1 MGVSHM
7 KYYILTLIFISCSVH
22 GMELKRHVGL
32 SALLNTKIQG
42 STTNF
47 LSSHNETHVLE
58 YGAQLITKQEE
69 AILYDIQHADITTLK
84 LSAMKEATRFEIFDA
99 LCSAI
104 AYGEKSPIPAR
115 IVRRGMMIFGAEG
128 YHAALIRSLEEK
140 NINLLKGLCS
150 DSYSHM
156 VRIAWQQDS
165 DDYSDAFTTLQN
177 NRAWI
182 LENNLQS
189 AIANL
194 FDSKTLEVQAQKIKC
209 AARFSFWRK
218 HLPAQTVALK
228 PYDEENLEQITDA
241 EPQAPHPFSSSVE
254 ESEDSESYSQK
265 KAPLLMWLD
274 RQIERIGKNWRIVT
288 ACCAAGAWFSWHYS
302 AQK

>member
-22 GMELKRHVGL
+22 GMEQTLGQRVGL
-32 SALLNTKIQG
+32 SALLSGTITAAQNSPVSSFLASTSSTSEEKLEFEKIIAKELI
-42 STTNF
+42 NDIPKK
-47 LSSHNETHVLE
+47 N
-58 YGAQLITKQEE
+58 ALITDKK
-69 AILYDIQHADITTLK
+69 D
-84 LSAMKEATRFEIFDA
+84 FFDA

-128 YHAALIRSLEEK
+128 YHAVFIRSLEEK

-150 DSYSHM
+150 DSYNHM

-165 DDYSDAFTTLQN
+165 DDYHNAITTLEN
-177 NRAWI
+177 SRAWI
-182 LENNLQS
+182 LKNNLQS
-189 AIANL
+189 TVAQL
-194 FDSKTLEVQAQKIKC
+194 FDSETLRTQAKTLNCE
-209 AARFSFWRK
+209 ARFSFWCK

-228 PYDEENLEQITDA
+228 PDDEENLEQITDA
-241 EPQAPHPFSSSVE
+241 EPQAPHPFSFPEE
-254 ESEDSESYSQK
+254 ESEDSEDYPQK
-265 KAPLLMWLD
+265 KTPLLMWLD

-302 AQK
+302 ARK